1 MSSPAAASRRPGW
14 RAVLGAACLGPLAAC
29 ATGPRE
35 ASFDSW
41 GEAAGYA
48 ISQAQSPDGY
58 IGCTASRTI
67 EVQGRSEMTAVGV
80 YRVPSG
86 GRVMALAGGIA
97 GARLG
102 DRRQVPV
109 EVSLPG
115 AAPESGLGS
124 LTGTRYFALTSGQA
138 LDQLAQGS
146 TATIR
151 FHDGPTLR
159 QTFAPV
165 VVASVLRCYDD
176 LMQASGVA
184 PPRAPLA
191 RGTPARKDA
200 FQDVLDVRI
209 D

>member
-1 MSSPAAASRRPGW
+1 MNRATAPWRLPVAAA
-14 RAVLGAACLGPLAAC
+14 ALVALAGC
-29 ATGPRE
+29 ATKAPEE
-35 ASFDSW
+35 ARTGSW

-48 ISQAQSPDGY
+48 INQAQSPDGY
-58 IGCTASRTI
+58 LGCTASRTLN
-67 EVQGRSEMTAVGV
+67 VQGGMEMTAVGL

-86 GRVMALAGGIA
+86 GRVVALAGGIA

-115 AAPESGLGS
+115 VPASPGMGELN
-124 LTGTRYFALTSGQA
+124 GTRYFALTTAQA
-138 LDQLAQGS
+138 LDGLAQGS

-151 FHDGPTLR
+151 FQDGPTMR

-165 VVASVLRCYDD
+165 VVASVVKCYDA
-176 LMQASGVA
+176 LMAATGVP

-191 RGTPARKDA
+191 RTASAPKDGSP
-200 FQDVLDVRI
+200 DVLGVRI

>member
-1 MSSPAAASRRPGW
+1 MTGARAPWRIALAAPALAG
-14 RAVLGAACLGPLAAC
+14 LAAC
-29 ATGPRE
+29 ATAQPEPQLG
-35 ASFDSW
+35 SW

-58 IGCTASRTI
+58 LGCTASRTLA
-67 EVQGRSEMTAVGV
+67 VQGGTEMTAVGL

-86 GRVMALAGGIA
+86 GRVVALAGGLA

-115 AAPESGLGS
+115 APAAPGMGELN
-124 LTGTRYFALTSGQA
+124 GTRYFALTSTQA
-138 LDQLAQGS
+138 LEGLAQGS

-151 FHDGPTLR
+151 FQDGPTMR

-165 VVASVLRCYDD
+165 VVASVVKCYDA
-176 LMQASGVA
+176 LMAATSVA
-184 PPRAPLA
+184 PQRAPLA
-191 RGTPARKDA
+191 RSAPPPKHGTP
-200 FQDVLDVRI
+200 DVLGVRI

>member
-1 MSSPAAASRRPGW
+1 MIRTPHRTALAAAAMAS
-14 RAVLGAACLGPLAAC
+14 LAAC
-29 ATGPRE
+29 ATAQPEPQLG
-35 ASFDSW
+35 SW

-58 IGCTASRTI
+58 LGCTASRTLA
-67 EVQGRSEMTAVGV
+67 VQGGTEMTAVGL

-86 GRVMALAGGIA
+86 GRVVTLAGGMA

-115 AAPESGLGS
+115 APAAPGMGQLN
-124 LTGTRYFALTSGQA
+124 GTRYFALTSAQA
-138 LDQLAQGS
+138 LEGLAQGS

-151 FHDGPTLR
+151 FQDGPTMR

-165 VVASVLRCYDD
+165 VVASVVKCYDA
-176 LMQASGVA
+176 LMAANGVA
-184 PPRAPLA
+184 PQRAPIA
-191 RGTPARKDA
+191 RPAPPFKHGTA
-200 FQDVLDVRI
+200 DVLDVRI

>member
-1 MSSPAAASRRPGW
+1 MTSHARRFPHVALALAG
-14 RAVLGAACLGPLAAC
+14 LGGLAAC
-29 ATGPRE
+29 ATPGAEPRMG
-35 ASFDSW
+35 SW

-58 IGCTASRTI
+58 LGCTASRTLA
-67 EVQGRSEMTAVGV
+67 VQGGTEMTAVGL

-86 GRVMALAGGIA
+86 GRVVALAGGIA

-115 AAPESGLGS
+115 APPEAGMGA
-124 LTGTRYFALTSGQA
+124 LTGTRYFALTSVQA
-138 LDQLAQGS
+138 LDGLAQGS

-151 FHDGPTLR
+151 FHDGPTMR

-165 VVASVLRCYDD
+165 VVASVVKCYDA
-176 LMQASGVA
+176 LMAATGA
-184 PPRAPLA
+184 PTPRAPLA
-191 RGTPARKDA
+191 RTAPPTKHGTP
-200 FQDVLDVRI
+200 DVLGVRI
-209 D
+209 E